1 MISSP
6 SGVRTSQLS
15 SMQVWGQCRLAKWFE
30 SILCTYIETYSVDT
44 LGYIFR
50 EDLEIEIKKMYSVS
64 GSSKDVF
71 SQWLHWNGFC

>member
-1 MISSP
+1 M
-6 SGVRTSQLS
+6 
-15 SMQVWGQCRLAKWFE
+15 
-30 SILCTYIETYSVDT
+30 DT

-71 SQWLHWNGFC
+71 SQ